1 MFEQQKKMKAKV
13 THIYNRL
20 NNSEDPSYT
29 KVVKKQNEKLS
40 PPDKMVACF

>member
-20 NNSEDPSYT
+20 NNSEDPSESSKKT
-29 KVVKKQNEKLS
+29 K
-40 PPDKMVACF
+40 